1 MPARVAALRISARRS
16 VVEPYMQSNL
26 VPTEVIQPFLKLV
39 QANMELWSNVWLS
52 PELMSEA
59 TRNMKGLMEQSQ
71 ASM

>member
-1 MPARVAALRISARRS
+1 
-16 VVEPYMQSNL
+16 MQSNL

-59 TRNMKGLMEQSQ
+59 TRNMRGLMEQSQ